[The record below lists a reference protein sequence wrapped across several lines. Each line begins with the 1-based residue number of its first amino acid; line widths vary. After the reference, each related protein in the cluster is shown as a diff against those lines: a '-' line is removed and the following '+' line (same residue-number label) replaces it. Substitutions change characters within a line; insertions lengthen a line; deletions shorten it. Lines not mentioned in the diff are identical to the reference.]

1 MYFTVELNKLYKQV
15 QAIYIDGG
23 RLNTKIVDI
32 FGDTAPVRSVSSVLF
47 CFFLFLTVFNITN
60 LVNSMFISR
69 ISARRTLPF
78 TSNKVCFIN

>member
-32 FGDTAPVRSVSSVLF
+32 FGDTARSVFV
-47 CFFLFLTVFNITN
+47 
-60 LVNSMFISR
+60 
-69 ISARRTLPF
+69 
-78 TSNKVCFIN
+78 